1 MENKFIAGFTLKTYA
16 TLLIYAQCLPHR
28 YPEVLTCLFH
38 WSDDIWKWN
47 YLLHW
52 KLKKKWS
59 IFIFFIVNWVIN
71 KGWSKKQY
79 SRIWGVDIMNSYS
92 SFNTSKGKSGRFVHF
107 VFKNSNTAM
116 LNLRKKVFQKLE
128 GQIFWML
135 FCIET
140 QNTIYNNEK

>member
-1 MENKFIAGFTLKTYA
+1 MLPYWYMLSAYRIDILRCWRVCSIGAMTFESEIIFCTENK
-16 TLLIYAQCLPHR
+16 
-28 YPEVLTCLFH
+28 
-38 WSDDIWKWN
+38 
-47 YLLHW
+47 
-52 KLKKKWS
+52 KKKWS

-71 KGWSKKQY
+71 KGWFKKQY